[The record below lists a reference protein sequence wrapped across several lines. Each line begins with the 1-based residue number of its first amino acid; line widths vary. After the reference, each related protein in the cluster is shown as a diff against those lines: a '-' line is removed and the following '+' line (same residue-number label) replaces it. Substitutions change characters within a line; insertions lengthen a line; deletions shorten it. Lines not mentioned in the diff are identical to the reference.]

1 MGILTRFTL
10 RSLARNRAR
19 TVATVV
25 GIALSCALVTAI
37 FTTVASIGSGLL
49 QRTLEADGSWQLTS
63 PRVSDHKLSEL
74 RADDHVTSL
83 AAGRELGS
91 AKLPDSL
98 SNKLGSFLT
107 VKSLPTTLKGD
118 TKAMGTEDTADV
130 GLAQAPTVT
139 SGRLPQAQGEI
150 ALPKS
155 MLGESLEGEGLSS
168 GRALELGSTVNLTL
182 GDRIFTD
189 GETGATTTL
198 SSMDSY
204 ATAKDGWSEGTETLE
219 RERQHSYTVVGFFE
233 PNGYYAYFGNY
244 VSSAAGSIALVAPVP
259 EDTSEGFAVPYL
271 STDFTTY
278 DDLKGWA
285 DTLLAGSV
293 SSVMGGSAAGA
304 FQTGVDSAGYVLHSD
319 LLRYQG
325 MTDDRAIWGTLWALA
340 AILSAVVM
348 VASVSLIYT
357 SFAISVTER
366 MRQFGLLAGI
376 GASRRQL
383 RRTVVAEALALGC
396 VGIPAGLALGVA
408 GTAATISVTQDGFA
422 AIMGTEAGVSLVV
435 DARVIALSAGLALV
449 TLLVSAWVP
458 AARAGR
464 VSAVDAIRQ
473 TQTVRE
479 GRLAR
484 LIRQRRQVGLGSR
497 LARAAFGASGLVAH
511 RNLTRASSRGRIV
524 VVSLA
529 VSVALVIVCGA
540 IDAYMRPIAN
550 LSGTES
556 TRSLGADLYASA
568 HTHGNGADPGF
579 AERFRHL
586 AGEVAGVEGA
596 SQKGY
601 ALFGSADVVVPSAL
615 LNGSAIDEMKV
626 ASGFSAGYEA
636 NGQSGSRSAQGGP
649 SSPDPMSPYAAN
661 GDYTGTASV
670 YYLDDASWVAYLGE
684 LGLDPSA
691 FSDPARP
698 RAVALNV
705 FRSNDGQR
713 YLDLAPFTKAAPLN
727 LYSAVSDDVPQID
740 GYACLGIFED
750 DEGSPVLRYFKLAD
764 DGTGALA
771 MDESD
776 RYIYKDVSL
785 AESGLMPTG
794 IEVAALADKA
804 PAILGSSG
812 ALGSFPVL
820 IMPMSALDAT
830 ARTSGGAVDVSR
842 GELYLGAS
850 DPEAAEESVSALM
863 DRTMGVSGETTGS
876 NVYNIAAD
884 RQANIDASRLIRLLV
899 LLFSVI
905 TMFIALANVFNTLT
919 NSIILRTREFAVLRS
934 IGMDDR
940 AFARMIVY
948 ECASYAWRG
957 LASGLVLGLGVSWM
971 MWQSMQS
978 SFVGLPMAVPW
989 PYIGAAAAAVLV
1001 VLGLSVLYALGRTHR
1016 QNLVD
1021 ALRTDAL

>member
-19 TVATVV
+19 TLATVI

-37 FTTVASIGSGLL
+37 FTTVTSVGGGLL
-49 QRTLEADGSWQLTS
+49 QRTLEADGSWQVTS

-74 RADDHVTSL
+74 RANSHVSSL

-98 SNKLGSFLT
+98 SNRLGPFLT
-107 VKSLPTTLKGD
+107 VKSLPSTLKGGA
-118 TKAMGTEDTADV
+118 TAVGTLDTADV
-130 GLAQAPTVT
+130 GLTQAPTVK
-139 SGRLPQAQGEI
+139 SGRLPQADGEI
-150 ALPKS
+150 ALPQA
-155 MLGESLEGEGLSS
+155 MLGEDLEGEGLSS
-168 GRALELGSTVNLTL
+168 GGALELGSTVTLTL
-182 GDRIFTD
+182 GERIFTD
-189 GETGATTTL
+189 DATGTTSTL
-198 SSMDSY
+198 SSMDGY
-204 ATAKDGWSEGTETLE
+204 ATAEDGWSGGTETLE
-219 RERQHSYTVVGFFE
+219 NTRQRTYTVVGFFE
-233 PNGYYAYFGNY
+233 ASSLFAYYGNY
-244 VSSAAGSIALVAPVP
+244 MSSAAGSIALTASAAQG
-259 EDTSEGFAVPYL
+259 TTEGFAIPYL
-271 STDFTTY
+271 TTDFTSY
-278 DDLKGWA
+278 DELKGWA
-285 DTLLAGSV
+285 DTLLAGSAD
-293 SSVMGGSAAGA
+293 SFMGGSSTGA
-304 FQTGVDSAGYVLHSD
+304 FQTDVDSAGYVLHGD

-325 MTDDRAIWGTLWALA
+325 MTDDRAIWNTLWALA
-340 AILSAVVM
+340 AILAAVVM

-383 RRTVVAEALALGC
+383 RRTILAEALALGA
-396 VGIPAGLALGVA
+396 VGIPAGLALGIA
-408 GTAATISVTQDGFA
+408 GTAATISVTQSGFA
-422 AIMGTEAGVSLVV
+422 AIMGTEGGVSLVV
-435 DARVIALSAGLALV
+435 DPRTIALSAALALV

-464 VSAVDAIRQ
+464 ASAVDAIRQ

-484 LIRQRRQVGLGSR
+484 LIRQHRQLGLGSR
-497 LARAAFGASGLVAH
+497 LAKAAFGAPGLVAH

-556 TRSLGADLYASA
+556 ARALDADLFASA
-568 HTHGNGADPGF
+568 HTQGNGADPGF
-579 AERFRHL
+579 AERFRRL
-586 AGEVAGVEGA
+586 AVEAAGVEGA

-601 ALFGSADVVVPSAL
+601 TLSGSADVVIPSAL
-615 LNGSAIDEMKV
+615 LNGSAIDEMEV
-626 ASGFSAGYEA
+626 VSGFYVDYEA
-636 NGQSGSRSAQGGP
+636 NGQSGSFSAQGEG

-670 YYLDDASWVAYLGE
+670 YYLDDTSWAAYLGE

-691 FSDPARP
+691 FSDPAHP
-698 RAVALNV
+698 RAVALNA

-713 YLDLAPFTKAAPLN
+713 YLDLTPFAKAAPLN
-727 LYSAVSDDVPQID
+727 LYSSVSDDAPQID

-750 DEGSPVLRYFKLAD
+750 DGGTPVLRYFKLAG
-764 DGTGALA
+764 DGSGALA
-771 MDESD
+771 MDEDNQYSH
-776 RYIYKDVSL
+776 KDVPL
-785 AESGLMPTG
+785 AESGLKPLG
-794 IEVAALADKA
+794 IEVAALADQA

-820 IMPMSALDAT
+820 LMPMSALDAT
-830 ARTSGGAVDVSR
+830 ARTSGGTVDVSR

-850 DPEAAEESVSALM
+850 DPEAVEENVSALM
-863 DRTMGVSGETTGS
+863 DHTLSIGGETTGTY
-876 NVYNIAAD
+876 VYNIAAD
-884 RQANIDASRLIRLLV
+884 RQANIDASRLVRLFV

-905 TMFIALANVFNTLT
+905 TMLIALANVFNTLT

-934 IGMDDR
+934 IGMDER

-957 LASGLVLGLGVSWM
+957 LAGGLVLGLGVSWM
-971 MWQSMQS
+971 MWQSMQG
-978 SFVGLPMAVPW
+978 SFVGLAMAVPW
-989 PYIGAAAAAVLV
+989 PYIAAAAAAVLV
-1001 VLGLSVLYALGRTHR
+1001 VLGLSVLYALGRAHR
-1016 QNLVD
+1016 QNLID